1 MSTLSATGFSKWCCN
16 PSKAGYNSGIYR
28 GIIVGKKTGKTK
40 QTAFRLSDEEVELLD
55 SIAEHLTKERSVT
68 HSRTDAIRAAAR
80 AIAQMLG
87 ILPKPKKK

>member
-16 PSKAGYNSGIYR
+16 PLEAGYNSGIYR

-55 SIAEHLTKERSVT
+55 SIAEHLTKERGVT